1 VSSRRQ
7 NNFLHVIL
15 EDKGSVAWQKVTSI
29 RVVLESKKTL
39 ISKKKK
45 RLNDELKI
53 KNLYKRIKI

>member
-39 ISKKKK
+39 ISKKK